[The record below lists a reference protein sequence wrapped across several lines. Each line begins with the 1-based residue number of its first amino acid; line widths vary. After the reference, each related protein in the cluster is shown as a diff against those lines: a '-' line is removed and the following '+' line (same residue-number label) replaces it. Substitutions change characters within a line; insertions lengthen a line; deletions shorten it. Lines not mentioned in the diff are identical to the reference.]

1 MKIAFLI
8 NQTHKEEEKFTT
20 TILALKALERGH
32 TVMYIGLADF
42 VYEDEQRVL
51 AHCRIVEP
59 EQQIDTGDKLMK
71 HLKDAKKTLV
81 DLSTVEVLWLRFD
94 PTLDMINRPWA
105 AASGIQFAQL
115 VKKNGG
121 FVINDPDN
129 LVQANNKLYL
139 ENFPKAVRPK
149 TMVTR
154 NHEDILRFLEEQ
166 NDKIILK
173 PLKGSGGKNVFMIK
187 YDERQN
193 LKQTV
198 EAIARDGY
206 VIAQEYL
213 PEAHKGDIRFF
224 LMDGEPLVVDGV
236 YAAVQRVQPENE
248 IRSNIHQ
255 GATAQVAEITED
267 ILNLTKQV
275 SLTLKNDNMY
285 LVGLDI
291 VGDKIM
297 EVNVFS
303 PGALYHSIKLGKK
316 DFAGAIIADLEKRVE
331 NFYAAIDA
339 D

>member
-20 TILALKALERGH
+20 TILALKALERHH

-42 VYEDEQRVL
+42 IYEDEQRVL
-51 AHCRIVEP
+51 AHCRVVEP
-59 EQQIDTGDKLMK
+59 ESGVDSSEKLMK
-71 HLKDAKKTLV
+71 YLKDRKKQRIDLADV
-81 DLSTVEVLWLRFD
+81 DVLWLRFD

-139 ENFPKAVRPK
+139 ENFPKSVRPK

-154 NHEDILRFLEEQ
+154 NHEDVLRFLEEQ
-166 NDKIILK
+166 KDNIILK

-213 PEAHKGDIRFF
+213 PEAKKGDIRFF
-224 LMDGEPLVVDGV
+224 MLDGEPLIVDGV
-236 YAAVQRVQPENE
+236 FAAVKRVQSENE

-255 GATAQVAEITED
+255 GATAQAADITED
-267 ILNLTKQV
+267 ILHLTQQV
-275 SLTLKNDNMY
+275 SQKLKNDNMY

-303 PGALYHSIKLGKK
+303 PGALYHAIQLGGK
-316 DFAGAIIADLEKRVE
+316 DFSGAIIADLEKRVE
-331 NFYAAIDA
+331 QFYGAIGA